1 MGLYVFP
8 DVWRTLNQIST
19 IYLEKKD
26 YKTVDEDI
34 NSLNSNIAKK
44 NEKCTVGCISKGF
57 ETRKQVN

>member
-1 MGLYVFP
+1 MEDSELDINNIFG
-8 DVWRTLNQIST
+8 
-19 IYLEKKD
+19 KKD

-57 ETRKQVN
+57 ETRKQVTRLL

>member
-1 MGLYVFP
+1 MENSELDINNIFG
-8 DVWRTLNQIST
+8 
-19 IYLEKKD
+19 KKD

-57 ETRKQVN
+57 ETRKQVTRLL